1 MAKVRIYQLAK
12 ELGMENAQ
20 LLEVLDQMGVSYKS
34 HASTLEDETA
44 QAVKEIIAE
53 QRGLEE
59 QRRREEEA
67 KRAEEAR
74 KALPHR
80 PPVVVIMGHVD
91 HGKTSLLD
99 YLRKSRIAER
109 EAGGI
114 TQHVGAFEVK
124 TAPRGGADSGTVV
137 FIDTPGHEAFTSI
150 RARGARVADIAVIV
164 IAADDGI
171 MPQTKEAIAHAK
183 AAGTKI
189 IFAANKMDLPQANL
203 DKVYQDLMR
212 EQFVPEAYGGDAIV
226 VPISAKTGQGVA
238 DLLDMILLVA
248 ELEDLRADP
257 EAEPK
262 GVILEARVDKQAGV
276 LASMLVQE
284 GTFRVG
290 DYLVAGEVWGKI
302 RAMRDSNDQQRKEAP
317 PGSAVQVLGFSELP
331 HAGEVVNWVP
341 DQVAAKEIA
350 EERILERKTR
360 EAGSETG
367 LRARNIADLLRTMK
381 EAEQKE
387 INIILRTDTQGSL
400 EAIQQ
405 ILARESTDEVKI
417 NVMFAAV
424 GAPAESDVLLATT
437 AGAAILTFGV
447 TPAGSVKKM
456 AEQKGIPLQSFRI
469 IYELIDEVRKM
480 VRGQKEPVFKEE
492 VLGTAEVRAV
502 FKLSRGI
509 IAGCMVTSGKIP
521 RNADIRVLRQGK
533 EIWKGKIESL
543 KRLRDD
549 VREVAQGFECG
560 IQLEGFTDFQEGDIF
575 EASQRVEVMQG

>member
-12 ELGMENAQ
+12 ELGMENAE
-20 LLEVLDQMGVSYKS
+20 LLEILDEMGVSYKS

-124 TAPRGGADSGTVV
+124 TKGGTVV

-150 RARGARVADIAVIV
+150 RQRGARVADIAVIV

-183 AAGTKI
+183 AAGAKI

-302 RAMRDSNDQQRKEAP
+302 RAMRDSDDNQRKEAP

-331 HAGEVVNWVP
+331 HAGEVVHWVP

-350 EERILERKTR
+350 EERILERKDR
-360 EAGSETG
+360 EAGAETG

-405 ILARESTDEVKI
+405 ILAKESTEEVKI

-437 AGAAILTFGV
+437 ANAAILSFGV
-447 TPAGSVKKM
+447 NPAGSVKKM
-456 AEQKGIPLQSFRI
+456 AEQKGVPLQSFRI

-480 VRGQKEPVFKEE
+480 VRGQREPVFKEE

-521 RNADIRVLRQGK
+521 RNADIRVLRKGK

-543 KRLRDD
+543 KRLKDD

-560 IQLEGFTDFQEGDIF
+560 IQLEGFTEFEEGDIF
-575 EASQRVEVMQG
+575 EASQQVEVMQS